1 MSPNWKR
8 ERTAVPSANSRPAP
22 KLGLLANW
30 QQFTLLVLVNGFVG
44 TMVGTER
51 ILLPIL
57 AEHDFGLKS
66 RVAILS
72 FLVSFGLAKAATN
85 LFAGRWSDRVGR
97 KPVLLAGWLAGLPVP
112 VLIYFAPAWS
122 WVVAANVFLGMNQG
136 LAWSTTVNMKIDL
149 VGPKRRGLAMG
160 INEASGYVAV
170 SLAALGA
177 GYLSA
182 VYGPRMSMLAIGE
195 SAAIAGLLISALLIH
210 ESRAHMEV
218 ESREHRVIAPA
229 MAFKEV
235 FVLTSW
241 RDRTLRSVSFAGLV
255 NNLNDGTAWG
265 LFPLYFA
272 SRGLSIQKISIL
284 VALYPAVWGLSQLG
298 TGALSDRIGRKMLIV
313 GGMVLQGI
321 ALILL
326 AIFTGFLE
334 WAWASVFLG
343 IGTAMVYPT
352 LLATISDVAHPSW
365 RASAVGVYRLWR
377 DSGYAIG
384 AILAGVLADAFGIR
398 RAIVTVGGL
407 TVFAGI
413 LAALVMRET
422 LVQRHSAIGSFLP
435 VTGEKRHSS

>member
-8 ERTAVPSANSRPAP
+8 EQTAVPSANSRPAP

-97 KPVLLAGWLAGLPVP
+97 KPVLLTGWLAGLPVP

-136 LAWSTTVNMKIDL
+136 LAWSTTVNMKIDP

-170 SLAALGA
+170 SVAALGA

-210 ESRAHMEV
+210 ESRTHMEV

-229 MAFKEV
+229 MAFREV

-326 AIFTGFLE
+326 TIFTGFLE

-398 RAIVTVGGL
+398 RAIATVGGL

-413 LAALVMRET
+413 FAALVMRET
-422 LVQRHSAIGSFLP
+422 LAERNSSISSLLP
-435 VTGEKRHSS
+435 VAGEKRHS